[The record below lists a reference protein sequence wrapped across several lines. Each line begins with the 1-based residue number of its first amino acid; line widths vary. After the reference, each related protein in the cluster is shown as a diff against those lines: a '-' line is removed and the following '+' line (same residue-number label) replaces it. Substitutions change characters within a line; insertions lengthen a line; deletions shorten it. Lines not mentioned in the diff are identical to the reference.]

1 MFPIGDDRGPS
12 QGAAMVTIAL
22 IVLNVLVFVL
32 ELGQGSERALQ
43 SFITAWGVVPAEY
56 TVRHDLPPLIPLPY
70 WSTLI
75 TSMFLHGG
83 WMHLGGNMLYLWIFG
98 DNIER
103 AMGNAR
109 FLVFYVICGIVA
121 GLAHIAF
128 SGGSPVPSVGASG
141 AISGVL
147 GGYLVL
153 FPQNRVRVLTRG
165 GIASVPAVV
174 VLGFWI
180 VLQLISQVGSIA
192 QTSDGGG
199 VAYMAHI
206 GGFVAGL
213 VLVKFFAAG
222 RPLAV
227 HG

>member
-56 TVRHDLPPLIPLPY
+56 TARHDLPPLIPLPY

-192 QTSDGGG
+192 QTSGGGG